1 MSDLEN
7 NSGLSEN
14 AERIKY
20 YLERVNKGED
30 FDTVQSDFAK
40 EFTAVPVM
48 DIMNAEQALI
58 KEGIEPQK
66 MKKLCD
72 IHSALFHGQT
82 EDEVISEESRLKKFK
97 ISDFDYGHPVT
108 YFVHENS
115 SLEKLLNIALFYK
128 KGGKKELLTETFQK
142 LKKVRVFYG
151 KKEELIMPVLE
162 KYGVTGPSEVMWNV
176 DDEIK
181 NEVGRI
187 ANTLPDEE
195 IDELS
200 DAIDAVV
207 KRMKEMIY
215 KDENILLPVALKF
228 FTDDEWV
235 KIYRDEF
242 EMGPVFINEIPKW
255 EHGEEEK
262 DKFVYGIYSGKTNAP
277 EETADTVNDG
287 TAASTASLDGLA
299 VPSDSNDESSSE
311 PNGVSK
317 NAGNAAAVNDS
328 AILFTGDGVKTPAVN
343 DSAILFTGD
352 GVKTPAGKL
361 TIEQLKGIL
370 SVLPIDITFIDE
382 EPRNQFYKN
391 SDQVFSRPLSSL
403 GEVTYKCHPVFI
415 RPVVKKLLSEFRA
428 GTKDSFERVF
438 TKDGRKIRVLYL
450 AVRNDEGKYLGTAEV
465 VQDLSQISE

>member
-1 MSDLEN
+1 MADLEN
-7 NSGLSEN
+7 NEGLSEN
-14 AERIKY
+14 AERIKF

-30 FDTVQSDFAK
+30 FDKVQSDFAK
-40 EFTAVPVM
+40 EFTDVPVM

-115 SLEKLLNIALFYK
+115 ALEKLLNIALFYK
-128 KGGKKELLTETFQK
+128 KGGKKELLIETFQK

-162 KYGVTGPSEVMWNV
+162 KYGITGPSEVMWNV

-181 NEVGRI
+181 SEVGRI
-187 ANTLPDEE
+187 ANTLPDME
-195 IDELS
+195 ISELS
-200 DAIDAVV
+200 DAIDAVI

-215 KDENILLPVALKF
+215 KDENILLPVSLKF

-255 EHGEEEK
+255 EHGEKEK
-262 DKFVYGIYSGKTNAP
+262 DKFVYGIYSGKTNAT
-277 EETADTVNDG
+277 EETADTINDG
-287 TAASTASLDGLA
+287 TAAASLKPYDEFSSA
-299 VPSDSNDESSSE
+299 SNEASE
-311 PNGVSK
+311 PS
-317 NAGNAAAVNDS
+317 GNIAVND
-328 AILFTGDGVKTPAVN
+328 N

-370 SVLPIDITFIDE
+370 SVLPVDITFIDE

-415 RPVVKKLLSEFRA
+415 RPVVKKLLSEFRE

-438 TKDGRKIRVLYL
+438 VKDGRKIRVLYL
-450 AVRNDEGKYLGTAEV
+450 AVRNEEGKYIGTAEV
-465 VQDLSQISE
+465 VQDLSQIGE

>member
-1 MSDLEN
+1 MSDNNEN
-7 NSGLSEN
+7 TELSES
-14 AERIKY
+14 AEKIKG
-20 YLERVNKGED
+20 YLERVNSGED
-30 FDTVQSDFAK
+30 FDKVQSDFAA
-40 EFTAVPVM
+40 EFQNVPVM

-82 EDEVISEESRLKKFK
+82 EDEVMSEEQRLKKFK
-97 ISDFDYGHPVT
+97 ISDFDYGHPVA

-115 SLEKLLNIALFYK
+115 ALEKLLNISLFYL
-128 KGGKKELLTETFQK
+128 KGGKKELLAETFQK

-181 NEVGRI
+181 KEVTRLSRAI
-187 ANTLPDEE
+187 PESELDDVRANVE
-195 IDELS
+195 
-200 DAIDAVV
+200 AVI

-235 KIYRDEF
+235 KVYRDEF
-242 EMGPVFINEIPKW
+242 EMGPVFINEIPLW
-255 EHGEEEK
+255 EHGEKEK
-262 DKFVYGIYSGKTNAP
+262 GKFVYGVYAGKKNA
-277 EETADTVNDG
+277 EEGSAGTADDNGNTENV
-287 TAASTASLDGLA
+287 SEHK
-299 VPSDSNDESSSE
+299 DENESIIFS
-311 PNGVSK
+311 
-317 NAGNAAAVNDS
+317 
-328 AILFTGDGVKTPAVN
+328 
-343 DSAILFTGD
+343 GD

-361 TIEQLKGIL
+361 TMEQLKGIL
-370 SVLPIDITFIDE
+370 SVLPIDITFIDD

-391 SDQVFSRPLSSL
+391 SDKVFSRPLSSL
-403 GEVTYKCHPVFI
+403 GEVTYKCHPVFL
-415 RPVVKKLLSEFRA
+415 RPIVKQLLADFKE

-438 TKDGRKIRVLYL
+438 TKDGKKIRVLYL
-450 AVRNDEGKYLGTAEV
+450 AVRNEEGKYLGAAEI
-465 VQDLSQISE
+465 VQDLSKIAEG

>member
-1 MSDLEN
+1 MSDNNEN
-7 NSGLSEN
+7 AKLSES
-14 AERIKY
+14 AEKIKG
-20 YLERVNKGED
+20 YLERVNNGED
-30 FDTVQSDFAK
+30 FDKVQSDFAE
-40 EFTAVPVM
+40 EFQDVPVM

-58 KEGIEPQK
+58 LTGIEPQK

-82 EDEVISEESRLKKFK
+82 EDEVISEEQRLKKFK
-97 ISDFDYGHPVT
+97 ISDFDFGHPVT

-115 SLEKLLNIALFYK
+115 ALEKLLNIALFYL
-128 KGGKKELLTETFQK
+128 KGGKKKLLAETFQK

-181 NEVGRI
+181 KEVARLSRAI
-187 ANTLPDEE
+187 PESELDDVRANVE
-195 IDELS
+195 
-200 DAIDAVV
+200 AVI

-235 KIYRDEF
+235 KVYRDEF
-242 EMGPVFINEIPKW
+242 EMGPVFINEIPLW
-255 EHGEEEK
+255 EHGEKEK
-262 DKFVYGIYSGKTNAP
+262 GKFLYGVYAGKTNS
-277 EETADTVNDG
+277 EEGSAGTADIN
-287 TAASTASLDGLA
+287 
-299 VPSDSNDESSSE
+299 
-311 PNGVSK
+311 
-317 NAGNAAAVNDS
+317 GNAENGLENKADHES
-328 AILFTGDGVKTPAVN
+328 IIF
-343 DSAILFTGD
+343 SGD

-361 TIEQLKGIL
+361 TMEQLKGIL
-370 SVLPIDITFIDE
+370 SVLPIDITFIDD

-391 SDQVFSRPLSSL
+391 SDKVFSRPLSSL
-403 GEVTYKCHPVFI
+403 GEITYKCHPVFL
-415 RPVVKKLLSEFRA
+415 RPIVKQLLADFKE

-450 AVRNDEGKYLGTAEV
+450 AVRNEEGKYIGAAEI
-465 VQDLSQISE
+465 VQDLSKIAE

>member
-1 MSDLEN
+1 MSDLEKN
-7 NSGLSEN
+7 TGLSEN

-20 YLERVNKGED
+20 YLERVNRGED
-30 FDTVQSDFAK
+30 FDEVQSDFAK
-40 EFTAVPVM
+40 EFTDVPVM

-72 IHSALFHGQT
+72 IHSALFHGLT

-115 SLEKLLNIALFYK
+115 ALEKLLNIALFYK

-187 ANTLPDEE
+187 ANTLPDK
-195 IDELS
+195 DMAELS

-255 EHGEEEK
+255 QHGEEEK
-262 DKFVYGIYSGKTNAP
+262 DKFVYG
-277 EETADTVNDG
+277 
-287 TAASTASLDGLA
+287 
-299 VPSDSNDESSSE
+299 
-311 PNGVSK
+311 
-317 NAGNAAAVNDS
+317 NAAAD
-328 AILFTGDGVKTPAVN
+328 N

-415 RPVVKKLLSEFRA
+415 RPVVKKLLADFKA

-438 TKDGRKIRVLYL
+438 TKDGKKIRVLYL
-450 AVRNDEGKYLGTAEV
+450 AVRNEEGKYIGTAEV

>member
-1 MSDLEN
+1 MSDNNEN
-7 NSGLSEN
+7 AKLSES
-14 AERIKY
+14 AEKIKG
-20 YLERVNKGED
+20 YLERVNNGED
-30 FDTVQSDFAK
+30 FDKVQSDFAE
-40 EFTAVPVM
+40 EFQDVPVM

-58 KEGIEPQK
+58 RTGIEPQK

-82 EDEVISEESRLKKFK
+82 EDEVISEEQRLKKFK
-97 ISDFDYGHPVT
+97 ISDFDFGHPVT

-115 SLEKLLNIALFYK
+115 ALEKLLNIALFYL
-128 KGGKKELLTETFQK
+128 KGGKKKLLAETFQK

-181 NEVGRI
+181 KEVARLSRAI
-187 ANTLPDEE
+187 PESELDDVRANVE
-195 IDELS
+195 
-200 DAIDAVV
+200 AVI

-235 KIYRDEF
+235 KVYRDEF
-242 EMGPVFINEIPKW
+242 EMGPVFINEIPLW
-255 EHGEEEK
+255 EHGEKEK
-262 DKFVYGIYSGKTNAP
+262 GKFLYGVYAGKTNS
-277 EETADTVNDG
+277 EEGSAGTADIN
-287 TAASTASLDGLA
+287 
-299 VPSDSNDESSSE
+299 
-311 PNGVSK
+311 
-317 NAGNAAAVNDS
+317 GNAENGLENKADHES
-328 AILFTGDGVKTPAVN
+328 IIF
-343 DSAILFTGD
+343 SGD

-361 TIEQLKGIL
+361 TMEQLKGIL
-370 SVLPIDITFIDE
+370 SVLPIDITFIDD

-391 SDQVFSRPLSSL
+391 SDKVFSRPLSSL
-403 GEVTYKCHPVFI
+403 GEITYKCHPVFL
-415 RPVVKKLLSEFRA
+415 RPIVKQLLADFKE

-450 AVRNDEGKYLGTAEV
+450 AVRNEEGKYIGAAEI
-465 VQDLSQISE
+465 VQDLSKIAE